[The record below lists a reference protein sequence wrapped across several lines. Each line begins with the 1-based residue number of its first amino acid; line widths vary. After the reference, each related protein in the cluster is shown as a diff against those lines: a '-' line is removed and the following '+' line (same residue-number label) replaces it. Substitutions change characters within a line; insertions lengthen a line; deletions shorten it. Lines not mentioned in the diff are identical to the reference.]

1 MANFYIKYTPARRG
15 LTGAEY
21 LPQYLEETFPSV
33 TYDDI
38 ASDGKVHFGILS
50 GSGDD
55 LSKVLALIE
64 GKFSAFRLSE
74 DELVGYC
81 YMNYDP
87 QPMMDGETPPTFTE
101 MMQSHGITVSDTLAA
116 VKLAKIN
123 LFKEISRKKCEPDND
138 CIADLAK
145 CVTLFEG
152 HYDDLTTEEKTAV
165 DANMSTLKSYYD
177 KQTCIDAFDKLV
189 NITMGSILVGYYTKK
204 QEVMN
209 ATSEDDAIAV
219 VYE

>member
-21 LPQYLEETFPSV
+21 LPQYLEENFPSV

-38 ASDGKVHFGILS
+38 VSDGTVHFGILT

-74 DELVGYC
+74 EELVGYC
-81 YMNYDP
+81 YMYYNP
-87 QPMMDGETPPTFTE
+87 QPIMEGETPPTFTE
-101 MMQSHGITVSDTLAA
+101 MMASHGITVGDTLSA
-116 VKLAKIN
+116 VKLAKVN

-138 CIADLAK
+138 SLADLAK
-145 CVTLFEG
+145 CVALLNC

-165 DANMSTLKSYYD
+165 DANISTLKNYYD
-177 KQTCIDAFDKLV
+177 KQTCIDAFDKMV
-189 NITMGSILVGYYTKK
+189 NVTLGSILVGYYNAKTN
-204 QEVMN
+204 VMN
-209 ATSEDDAIAV
+209 ATTEEEAMAV
-219 VYE
+219 TYE